1 MPTFRRP
8 RWPRSARQAKGH
20 AILVAVILWI
30 GAGVVSFTGTSDRGI
45 AGPLKGAD
53 FVQFYTLGHLAS
65 SHRIAEM
72 YDAALFHQAQAE
84 LLPESAREIY
94 PPVYPPQAAV
104 LFAPL
109 AGLSYQ
115 RALFVWS
122 VITIAI
128 YALIVWSTWKAFA
141 DALPD
146 GSFVIAAAAAF
157 PPFWSLVLHGQV
169 TVILLAAFWAGWLA
183 LERHR
188 PWLAGFAFGLL
199 AIKPQFGIPLAVVVL
214 ASGEWTMMAGALTS
228 VMAQAAIVW
237 LMLGIDAFTAF
248 AHNIPAMI
256 AVADLLE
263 AKPFMSHS
271 LRALTRLTPNWI
283 GLPLWGALAA
293 IVLWYT
299 VRAWKSQAPIRVRL
313 GVVVLAATLVN
324 PHVIIYDLTV
334 LALPLIWIGSYMQ
347 EPARREEA
355 GPYWTAVYWLFV
367 LTFIPT
373 AAAIGLQASV
383 FVMVSLLVLVTRA
396 IQADAI
402 TLAPTTHKDAIAA

>member
-1 MPTFRRP
+1 MLRRP
-8 RWPRSARQAKGH
+8 RWPRSARQAKAH
-20 AILVAVILWI
+20 AILVAVILWL
-30 GAGVVSFTGTSDRGI
+30 AAAVVSFSGTSDRGI

-65 SHRIAEM
+65 AHRISEM
-72 YDAALFHQAQAE
+72 YDAAAFHRAQAE
-84 LLPESAREIY
+84 ILPESAPEIY

-104 LFAPL
+104 MFMPVTA
-109 AGLSYQ
+109 LSYQ
-115 RALFVWS
+115 RALFIWS
-122 VITIAI
+122 VITIAV
-128 YALIVWSTWKAFA
+128 YALIVWSTWKGFA

-146 GSFVIAAAAAF
+146 RTFVVAAAAAF

-188 PWLAGFAFGLL
+188 RWLAGFAFGLL
-199 AIKPQFGIPLAVVVL
+199 AIKPQFGIPLAVVVI
-214 ASGEWTMMAGALTS
+214 ASGEWAMLAGALAS
-228 VMAQAAIVW
+228 VTAQVAAVW
-237 LMLGIDAFTAF
+237 LMLGTGAVTAF

-283 GLPLWGALAA
+283 GLPLWGALSA

-299 VRAWKSQAPIRVRL
+299 VRAWRSAAPVRVRL

-334 LALPLIWIGSYMQ
+334 LVLPLVWFGSYIQ
-347 EPARREEA
+347 EPAKRQDVVL
-355 GPYWTAVYWLFV
+355 YWTAVYWLFV
-367 LTFIPT
+367 STFIPT

-383 FVMVSLLVLVTRA
+383 VVMVGLLVLVSRA
-396 IQADAI
+396 IQAGENTTSPAI
-402 TLAPTTHKDAIAA
+402 ITPRIAA

>member
-1 MPTFRRP
+1 MLRRP
-8 RWPRSARQAKGH
+8 RWPRSARQAKVH

-30 GAGVVSFTGTSDRGI
+30 AAAVVGFAGTSDRGI

-65 SHRIAEM
+65 AHRISEM
-72 YDAALFHQAQAE
+72 YDAASFHRAQAE
-84 LLPESAREIY
+84 ILPESAREIY

-104 LFAPL
+104 MFMPVT
-109 AGLSYQ
+109 GLSYQ
-115 RALFVWS
+115 RALFIWS
-122 VITIAI
+122 VITILL
-128 YALIVWSTWKAFA
+128 YAVIVWSTWKTFA

-146 GSFVIAAAAAF
+146 RTFVMAAATAF

-169 TVILLAAFWAGWLA
+169 TVIVLAAFWAGWLA

-188 PWLAGFAFGLL
+188 HWLAGFAFGLL

-214 ASGEWTMMAGALTS
+214 VSGEWSMMAGAVAS
-228 VMAQAAIVW
+228 VAAQVAAVW
-237 LMLGIDAFTAF
+237 LTLGTDALTAF
-248 AHNIPAMI
+248 AHNIPGMI

-299 VRAWKSQAPIRVRL
+299 VRAWKSAAPLRVRL

-334 LALPLIWIGSYMQ
+334 LVLPLLWFGSYMQ
-347 EPARREEA
+347 DPAKPQDA
-355 GPYWTAVYWLFV
+355 GLYWTGVYWLFV

-373 AAAIGLQASV
+373 AAVIGLQASV
-383 FVMVSLLVLVTRA
+383 FVMVGLLVLVSRA
-396 IQADAI
+396 IHADEI
-402 TLAPTTHKDAIAA
+402 TPISISDRIAA